1 MQPSRYRI
9 LGQIGQGQFGKVF
22 CAVARENGEVFALK
36 DLEMKQFPTH
46 KFLRELSYLVSLKHP
61 NIVSFYGLEHHQN
74 GRYLVMDY
82 CEGGT
87 LRELMESG
95 QQLTLQLI
103 LKLIQDIL
111 SALVHAHRKKII
123 HCDIKPENILL
134 KITPTGYLAK
144 LSDFGIAKWTE
155 ELLQPSQTGGYT
167 GSPAYMA
174 PERFYGKYSAA
185 SDLYAVGILFY
196 ELLVGSRPFSGFPK
210 DLMTAHLS
218 KSFDLSDA
226 IPPVLQNIIEKAL
239 RKLPQR
245 RFKNS
250 QEMLDAVQSADQE
263 LFNHSFNQPIFVP
276 ASFSILNKSLKIIEQ
291 VYLARPITNLAVL
304 KNWICW
310 VAENQLIVQTY
321 DDKKDLEFFH
331 NYKISFD
338 DKIIKLEVVDNSV
351 YIFTFSEKDKVYTL
365 YYFCVEKEQLNKLL
379 TWSASQL
386 ISCIDPKEEWIA
398 IAVNLNQLEIYSS
411 PNFELI
417 NSLTIQGEIKEIISF
432 EDVDRLLINKIEN
445 ELTVLELINFIENK
459 INVYSIPLSLK
470 LVTLSKSIES
480 EIFAFEENSCYL
492 GLLINLKPLKISR
505 ITLPFNPDF
514 VFAQNWGYI
523 LASTLGEVVLL
534 DAKGKITGQI
544 NLKAKITAMT
554 ILKNEQ
560 ILVVVERNHQNLL
573 YQLKI
578 ESNFCQKSIIKSM
591 TELS

>member
-22 CAVARENGEVFALK
+22 CAVDLESGEVFALK
-36 DLEMKQFPTH
+36 DLEMKHFSTH
-46 KFLRELSYLVSLKHP
+46 KFLRELSYLVSLKHL
-61 NIVSFYGLEHHQN
+61 NIVSFYGLEHHQS

-111 SALVHAHRKKII
+111 SALVHAHRNKII

-185 SDLYAVGILFY
+185 SDLYAVGILLY

-210 DLMTAHLS
+210 DLMIAHLS
-218 KSFDLSDA
+218 KTFDLSDS
-226 IPPVLQNIIEKAL
+226 IPPVLQSIIEKAL

-250 QEMLDAVQSADQE
+250 QEMLDAVQSAEQE
-263 LFNHSFNQPIFVP
+263 LFNYSLSEQIFRSAVI
-276 ASFSILNKSLKIIEQ
+276 SSLNKTLSIIEQ
-291 VYLARPITNLAVL
+291 VYLSSKIQNLAVL
-304 KNWICW
+304 EEGIYW
-310 VAENQLIVQTY
+310 VEKNQLKVQNY
-321 DDKKDLEFFH
+321 DDKLFFLDD
-331 NYKISFD
+331 YKISFD

-351 YIFTFSEKDKVYTL
+351 YIYTFSEKLKLYTL
-365 YYFCVEKEQLNKLL
+365 YYFCVKKDQLNKLL
-379 TWSASQL
+379 TWSANQL
-386 ISCIDPKEEWIA
+386 ISCIEPMEKWIA
-398 IAVNLNQLEIYSS
+398 IAVTSNQIVIYSL
-411 PNFELI
+411 PNFEFI
-417 NSLTIQGEIKEIISF
+417 KYLTIQGEIKEIIYF
-432 EDVDRLLINKIEN
+432 EDIDSLLINKIEN
-445 ELTVLELINFIENK
+445 ESTVLEIFNFLGGSY
-459 INVYSIPLSLK
+459 NVYSIPLNLE
-470 LVTLSKSIES
+470 LVTLSKSTLY
-480 EIFAFEENSCYL
+480 EIFAIEENSCYL
-492 GLLINLKPLKISR
+492 GLLIHLKPLKISR
-505 ITLPFNPDF
+505 IVLPFKPNF
-514 VFAQNWGYI
+514 VFAQDWGYI
-523 LASTLGEVVLL
+523 LASTLGKVVLL
-534 DAKGKITGQI
+534 DAKGQITGQI
-544 NLKAKITAMT
+544 NLSAKITAMT
-554 ILKNEQ
+554 VLKDEQ
-560 ILVVVERNHQNLL
+560 ILVAVEINHQNLL
-573 YQLKI
+573 YLLKI

-591 TELS
+591 TKLS